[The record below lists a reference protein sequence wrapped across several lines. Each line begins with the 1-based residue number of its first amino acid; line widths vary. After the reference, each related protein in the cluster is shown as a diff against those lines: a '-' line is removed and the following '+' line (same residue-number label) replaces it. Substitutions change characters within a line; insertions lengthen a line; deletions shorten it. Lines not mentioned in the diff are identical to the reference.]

1 MKLTLLALL
10 GAFLVTGCTK
20 SVNDNR
26 QTFRPV
32 ERDGA
37 WNDYYTSVKKGE
49 EPQAP
54 KEKK

>member
-10 GAFLVTGCTK
+10 GAFLVTGC
-20 SVNDNR
+20 SHSLNDRR

-32 ERDGA
+32 ERQGA
-37 WNDYYTSVKKGE
+37 WSDYYTSVKKGE